1 MRNQFKPIL
10 TRSKK
15 SLVFFAFLATAYVNA
30 GAREVILVR
39 ENMVKTNYFQNEK
52 TITGNVYDDQGPL
65 PGVFV
70 KVEGKADQSAITDA
84 NGNFSIKASEDGKL
98 VVTYMGYI
106 SQVVSINKQSSIKIQ
121 LQVEAKAL
129 NEIVVVGYGTQ
140 KKVNLTGAV
149 SSVGGEELITR
160 QSPNTTS
167 LLQGRMPGVQVTQNS
182 GQPGSE
188 NANIQ
193 IRGQGTFSGAGNNP
207 LILID
212 GVEGSLNTINPNM
225 IESVSVLKD
234 ASSASIYGSRAA
246 VGVILITT
254 KNGKA
259 GRLNVDYTLN
269 LSNQKATSMYDRVTN
284 SVQFMEMLNSA
295 IDHTGLST
303 NQKYTQQEI
312 DLYRNG
318 DQNLYPSF
326 DWTNAV
332 FRTAPMQQHFLSVN
346 GGKEGTTYNFG
357 LGYLDQDGILIGTS
371 YKRYDAQFNFKSD
384 LGKKVSFG
392 TNINFSKGNNHNY
405 DVAISEDQVLSALAA
420 SPTFKPLLPDGSGR
434 YASKAFA
441 KEGGNKNPV
450 AMAENGGKDLESYYA
465 LASANV
471 NVDILPGLKGEI
483 RGGVKLNT
491 LQTYS
496 HAYGIPSYLYVADA
510 NGVYG
515 PQAPWNG
522 AVGTNNLTI
531 NNEKD
536 VQYTLYG
543 TLNYT
548 KTMGKDHNFNLLGGV
563 SQESFNFNRLQGFK
577 RDAPTTDLTEFAA
590 YSPTGQTVTGYNWEW
605 AIQSLFGR
613 LNYNY
618 KEKYLLEANFR
629 YDGSSRFSAGNRWGF
644 FPSAS
649 LGWRISQ
656 EDFLIGNP
664 VINNLK
670 ARLSWGQLGNQNINR
685 LISGE
690 QQPYPYQPVLN
701 SSNYYI
707 DGVLQQGLRMT
718 ELNNP
723 NIKWETTTIA
733 NVGLDFD
740 LLNSKIFGSVDAYTK
755 TTTDILRE
763 LQVPGFIGLGGP
775 TVNDGEMKNTG
786 LEFILGHQN
795 KVNDFGYSVSLNFET
810 YKNEL
815 VKFGPRNISNVQLK
829 EEGLPFNTY
838 FMYIFDGIYQ
848 NAAELANS
856 PSTPNWS
863 PKVGDMKYRDVS
875 GPNGVP
881 DGIINEYDR
890 TIVDGAFPNFNYGI
904 NLSADY
910 KRFDL
915 SLFLQGVQGRKI
927 YLSEWGVA
935 PFRQAG
941 PPPTFWLNAWNGE
954 GSTNSI
960 PHIFNENYAPNTQ
973 NSTFWLQDASYL
985 RLKNIQFGYTFAEAA
1000 LKKVGLSKAR
1010 IYVSGDNLLTFTNFF
1025 DGIDPERSAARGR
1038 AAIYPQAKL
1047 YSLGLRATF

>member
-10 TRSKK
+10 GSSKM
-15 SLVFFAFLATAYVNA
+15 SLVLFAFFITSNAVAESNKLILIKETAVNA
-30 GAREVILVR
+30 
-39 ENMVKTNYFQNEK
+39 NYFQNEK

-65 PGVFV
+65 TDVIV
-70 KVEGKADQSAITDA
+70 KVDGLADRSSITDV
-84 NGNFSIKASEDGKL
+84 NGNFTIKAPEDGKL
-98 VVTYMGYI
+98 IVTYLGYVN
-106 SQVVSINKQSSIKIQ
+106 QLVNINKQSSLKIKLEI
-121 LQVEAKAL
+121 ESKSL

-149 SSVGGEELITR
+149 SSVDGDELITR

-182 GQPGSE
+182 GQPGAE
-188 NANIQ
+188 NTNIQ
-193 IRGQGTFSGAGNNP
+193 IRGQGTFSAAGNNP

-212 GVEGSLNTINPNM
+212 GVEGTLNTINPNM

-246 VGVILITT
+246 GGVILITT

-259 GRLNVDYTLN
+259 GRINVDYTLN
-269 LSNQKATSMYDRVTN
+269 LSSQKATSMYDRVTN
-284 SVQFMEMLNSA
+284 SVKFMEMINSA
-295 IDHTGLST
+295 IDHTGIST

-312 DLYRNG
+312 DLYKNG
-318 DQNLYPSF
+318 DPNLYPSF
-326 DWTNAV
+326 NWMDAV
-332 FRTAPMQQHFLSVN
+332 FKTAPMQQHFLSVN

-357 LGYLDQDGILIGTS
+357 LGYLDQDGILISTS
-371 YKRYDAQFNFKSD
+371 HKRYDAHFNFKSD
-384 LGKKVSFG
+384 LGKRVTFG
-392 TNINFSKGNNHNY
+392 TNINFSKANSHNY
-405 DVAISEDQVLSALAA
+405 DVAISENQVLSALAA

-434 YASKAFA
+434 YSSKAFA
-441 KEGGNKNPV
+441 KEGGNINPV
-450 AMAENGGKDLESYYA
+450 AFAENANRDLESYYT
-465 LASANV
+465 LASANLS
-471 NVDILPGLKGEI
+471 VDILPGLVGEVK
-483 RGGVKLNT
+483 GGVKFNS
-491 LQTYS
+491 LQTYN
-496 HAYGIPSYLYVADA
+496 HAYGIPSYLYVADG
-510 NGVYG
+510 NGIHG
-515 PQAPWNG
+515 SQASWNG

-531 NNEKD
+531 NNERD

-543 TLNYT
+543 TLKYS
-548 KTMGKDHNFNLLGGV
+548 KKIAEHHNFDVLGGV
-563 SQESFNFNRLQGFK
+563 SQENFNFNRLQGFK
-577 RDAPTTDLTEFAA
+577 RDAPTSNLTEFAA
-590 YSPTGQTVTGYNWEW
+590 YSPTGQTVTGYSWEW
-605 AIQSLFGR
+605 ALQSVFGR
-613 LNYNY
+613 VNYNF
-618 KEKYLLEANFR
+618 KEKYLVEANFR
-629 YDGSSRFSAGNRWGF
+629 YDGSSRFNKDNRWGF

-656 EDFLIGNP
+656 EDFLK
-664 VINNLK
+664 NNRVVNDLK
-670 ARLSWGQLGNQNINR
+670 ARFSWGQLGNQNINR
-685 LISGE
+685 LVSGE

-701 SSNYYI
+701 ASNYYI

-733 NVGLDFD
+733 NLGLDFA
-740 LLNSKIFGSVDAYTK
+740 LLNSRIFGSVDAYTK

-763 LQVPGFIGLGGP
+763 LQVPGFIGLAGP
-775 TVNDGEMKNTG
+775 TVNQGEMKNTG
-786 LEFILGHQN
+786 LEFLLGHQN
-795 KVNDFGYSVSLNFET
+795 KINDFGYSVSLNFET

-815 VKFGPRNISNVQLK
+815 VKFGPRNISNVQLR
-829 EEGLPFNTY
+829 EEGLPYNTY

-856 PSTPNWS
+856 PRTPNWT
-863 PKVGDMKYRDVS
+863 PKVGDMKYRDIS

-881 DGIINEYDR
+881 DGIINEHDR
-890 TIVDGAFPNFNYGI
+890 TVVDGAFPNFNYGI

-910 KRFDL
+910 KRFDI

-927 YLSEWGVA
+927 YLSEWGIA
-935 PFRQAG
+935 PFRQAS
-941 PPPTFWLNAWNGE
+941 PPPTFWLNSWNGE

-985 RLKNIQFGYTFAEAA
+985 RLKNLQIGYTFAESA
-1000 LKKVGLSKAR
+1000 LKKVGLAKAR
-1010 IYVSGDNLLTFTNFF
+1010 IYVSGDNLLTFTKFF

-1047 YSLGLRATF
+1047 YSFGLRASF